1 MTTKAVTLARKNG
14 TGADLLLPRTSAD
27 LVGYEKKNST
37 ATTVKEALDEM
48 NDNFQGEKPGIV
60 KRVETLEEKVQPFTA
75 PTASAPGT
83 AGLVPGPEATPDV
96 DRLLHYLSVEGWR
109 KLSTSMFSPD
119 LSGSDSQEL
128 GLAGVATDSFDAN
141 TIITGYYH
149 SNNWTNA
156 PGGSGL
162 LISVPVRD
170 NTAANYAIVQIFFSY
185 LGPSSYRTL
194 RQGIPVG
201 TTPAIDNW
209 AEWQSIN
216 SPRPQAAEGVG
227 QWRLL
232 GNNPGQGAS
241 LALPDG
247 GVWAYFLIGVAV
259 TTAVPYGAAA
269 GAAGGGT
276 VVTVDPGTASG
287 VSHVF
292 GFCYEVA

>member
-1 MTTKAVTLARKNG
+1 M
-14 TGADLLLPRTSAD
+14 
-27 LVGYEKKNST
+27 
-37 ATTVKEALDEM
+37 
-48 NDNFQGEKPGIV
+48 
-60 KRVETLEEKVQPFTA
+60 
-75 PTASAPGT
+75 
-83 AGLVPGPEATPDV
+83 PGPEATPDV
-96 DRLLHYLSVEGWR
+96 DRLLNYLSVAGWR

-156 PGGSGL
+156 PEGAGL
-162 LISVPVRD
+162 LISVPVRG
-170 NTAANYAIVQIFFSY
+170 NIAANYSIVQLFFTY
-185 LGPSSYRTL
+185 LGHSSYRTL
-194 RQGIPVG
+194 THGGIPVG

-276 VVTVDPGTASG
+276 VVTINAGTASG